1 MNRKYNFWQG
11 FKEEWENK
19 GGFRY
24 TKISVSVAGYPNREG
39 DFEFM

>member
-1 MNRKYNFWQG
+1 MNRKYNFLQG
-11 FKEEWENK
+11 EDREDK